1 MKRTAVLLALLVAL
15 GGCHGNL
22 FRGKGLS
29 GSGKAKTEKRVVAG
43 FKAVNVSGAY
53 EVEIAAQQEPGLE
66 IEGDDNL
73 LPRVRTEVKDGV
85 LNIYNDEPISTSRPI
100 RLRISAPQLDA
111 VASSGASDIV
121 VSNVKSD
128 DFNVSTS
135 GAGSLTISGEAKKL
149 AVEMS
154 GAGELDAKDLRAERV
169 SVNSSG
175 AAEATVYASE
185 DLSVSASGAGTVN
198 YYGDPKN
205 VSENVSGG
213 ASISRK

>member
-1 MKRTAVLLALLVAL
+1 MKRAIALLALVAAL
-15 GGCHGNL
+15 GGCQL
-22 FRGKGLS
+22 FHKGPS
-29 GSGKAKTEKRVVAG
+29 GSGKIKVEKRSVSG

-53 EVEIAAQQEPGLE
+53 EMEIVAQQEPGLE

-85 LNIYNDEPISTSRPI
+85 LDIYNDESYSTKTAI
-100 RLRISAPQLDA
+100 RLRISVPQLDG
-111 VASSGASDIV
+111 VSTSGASDIV

-135 GAGSLTISGEAKKL
+135 GAGTLKISGFAKAL
-149 AVEMS
+149 DLQIS
-154 GAGELDAKDLRAERV
+154 GAGQVDTKDLRAERV

-175 AAEATVYASE
+175 AAEADVYASE
-185 DLSVSASGAGTVN
+185 DLRVSASGAGTVN

-213 ASISRK
+213 ASISKK